1 MRPKQ
6 ILLNFE
12 KQKKQ
17 KTEDFSYL
25 YANGLTLPR

>member
-12 KQKKQ
+12 KQKQ